1 MPKAKKFDWSRFL
14 LKIAINVSPEKV
26 FKAWTDGKIVSK
38 WFSVKAEI
46 EPKKN
51 GRIYYEWLAGD
62 KLEARIIE
70 IVKNRKLVIPFG
82 SKGEIVEV
90 KIKKHGRGSICELRQ
105 YNMKTGP
112 KDRVNMH
119 MGCKTGWTFFLTN
132 LKSYL
137 EHGIDLRS
145 NDKRRSYRQNFV
157 NS

>member
-1 MPKAKKFDWSRFL
+1 MPHVKKFDWSKFFL
-14 LKIAINVSPEKV
+14 RIAIKAPPEKV

-51 GRIYYEWLAGD
+51 GRIYYEWLAND
-62 KLEARIIE
+62 KLETKVIE
-70 IVKNRKLVIPFG
+70 IVKNRKFVIPFG
-82 SKGEIVEV
+82 SKGVIVEV
-90 KIKKHGRGSICELRQ
+90 KIKKDGRGSICELRQ

-112 KDRVNMH
+112 KDRVGMH
-119 MGCKTGWTFFLTN
+119 MGCKTGWVFFLTN

-145 NDKRRSYRQNFV
+145 HDKKRSYNQNFV

>member
-1 MPKAKKFDWSRFL
+1 MPQAKKFDWSRFL
-14 LKIAINVSPEKV
+14 LKIAIKASPEKV
-26 FKAWTDGKIVSK
+26 FKAWTDGKIVSR

-70 IVKNRKLVIPFG
+70 IVKNRKFVIPFG
-82 SKGEIVEV
+82 SKGERLEV
-90 KIKKHGRGSICELRQ
+90 KIKKHGSGSICELRQ

-119 MGCKTGWTFFLTN
+119 MGCKTGWVFFLTN

-145 NDKRRSYRQNFV
+145 HDKKRSYNQNFV